1 MLSNTTNLTNVTNV
15 TSTPKV
21 AAHAQHQ
28 AHALPDTLGGAAAS
42 TDILKNIQTIYQ
54 ENTPQVLTG
63 VAAIIGGLYLT
74 NQINGYS
81 AVAITILA
89 GSFIVLMSNHATA
102 GADATTQSSKQRPP
116 QTESTADTRTN
127 LNSINSTP
135 ITPTQLTTREETN
148 TSTPVNTSQTASAD
162 ATIQSTEQEHLKTTI
177 NEPTADTPNRLLS
190 ATNQTNPTI
199 QEAATIQIKETRM
212 SSIFGWA
219 RKNKPATSASKGWVP
234 LSGQQTASGVS
245 GEWVDDEAPPSF
257 PLTLNKLGKRQKSS
271 S

>member
-21 AAHAQHQ
+21 AAHAQHE

-89 GSFIVLMSNHATA
+89 GSFIVLISNHATA
-102 GADATTQSSKQRPP
+102 GAGATTQSSKQKPP
-116 QTESTADTRTN
+116 QTEITADTHTD
-127 LNSINSTP
+127 LNPINSTP

-148 TSTPVNTSQTASAD
+148 TSTPVNTSQTAGAD
-162 ATIQSTEQEHLKTTI
+162 AATQSTKQK
-177 NEPTADTPNRLLS
+177 PTQTEIPADT
-190 ATNQTNPTI
+190 
-199 QEAATIQIKETRM
+199 
-212 SSIFGWA
+212 
-219 RKNKPATSASKGWVP
+219 PATSASKGYVEIGP
-234 LSGQQTASGVS
+234 QKTATAAYPDDYDSAYIGEEPGQPSIQSKRLQTN
-245 GEWVDDEAPPSF
+245 
-257 PLTLNKLGKRQKSS
+257 T
-271 S
+271 